1 MLQEDFTLIK
11 ELLCCH
17 ALDAQAVNG
26 RLPGLQRPP
35 ANGCLLGIRS
45 QIVAMFAQHALGNI
59 QHKALYSRQSS
70 SGVGIGQHD

>member
-45 QIVAMFAQHALGNI
+45 QVVAMIAQHALGNI
-59 QHKALYSRQSS
+59 QHKALCSNQSS
-70 SGVGIGQHD
+70 TGVGMHQHR